1 MANLQPIGALAKS
14 SGCSVQTIRW
24 YEQAGL
30 LPSPQRTEG
39 GRRLYDAKTAARLA
53 FIRHARELGF
63 SLDTIRE
70 LLTLTGD
77 PEQSCSAVDAIA
89 RRHLAEIEGRI
100 ARLSAL
106 RTELKRMIKA
116 CGGGR
121 VAECRVIE
129 VLADHDHNHCLT
141 PDHGDDASLAVARP
155 ISTQ

>member
-1 MANLQPIGALAKS
+1 MAALQPIGALAKA

-30 LPSPQRTEG
+30 LTPPLRTDG
-39 GRRLYDAKTAARLA
+39 GRRLYDAKAAARLA

-63 SLDTIRE
+63 SLDAIRE
-70 LLTLTGD
+70 LLTLTVD
-77 PEQSCSAVDAIA
+77 PDQSCDAVDAIA

-116 CGGGR
+116 CHGGR
-121 VAECRVIE
+121 IAECRVIE
-129 VLADHDHNHCLT
+129 VLADHDHSKCLSA
-141 PDHGDDASLAVARP
+141 DHGDDGTLARP
-155 ISTQ
+155 EQIIR